1 MMQYRKRAGLFLLAL
16 LPFMAAFAGDQE
28 RGTVV
33 RETSMYLSPDAN
45 SQRVGTVTR
54 GRDVPL
60 IIERSTI
67 GGKSWV
73 HVLAVVD
80 VAELQVKEVS
90 GWLDARLLITN
101 AMPNGDQIIYGEAVD
116 SEHQA
121 EMRGGRKH
129 AAADATRPYYRRY
142 QSSPTSPLW

>member
-28 RGTVV
+28 RGTVG

-45 SQRVGTVTR
+45 SQRVATVTR

-101 AMPNGDQIIYGEAVD
+101 AMPNADQIIYAEAVD
-116 SEHQA
+116 SQA
-121 EMRGGRKH
+121 QAPNPAGRQH
-129 AAADATRPYYRRY
+129 AARDPKRPHYRLY
-142 QSSPTSPLW
+142 PNLPTSPL

>member
-16 LPFMAAFAGDQE
+16 LPFMAAFAADQE

-45 SQRVGTVTR
+45 SQRVATVTR

-80 VAELQVKEVS
+80 VAELQVKKVS

-101 AMPNGDQIIYGEAVD
+101 AMPNGHQIIYGEPGCLA
-116 SEHQA
+116 HQA
-121 EMRGGRKH
+121 AMRRGRKQ
-129 AAADATRPYYRRY
+129 ADEVLQLPYY
-142 QSSPTSPLW
+142 T

>member
-16 LPFMAAFAGDQE
+16 LPFMAAFAADQE

-45 SQRVGTVTR
+45 SQRVATVTR

-67 GGKSWV
+67 GRKSWV

-80 VAELQVKEVS
+80 VAALQAKEVS
-90 GWLDARLLITN
+90 GWLDARLLLTN
-101 AMPNGDQIIYGEAVD
+101 AMPNGDQIIYGDA
-116 SEHQA
+116 
-121 EMRGGRKH
+121 GGSAH
-129 AAADATRPYYRRY
+129 HLHI
-142 QSSPTSPLW
+142 PTGVQNASA